1 MLYRTLLFDL
11 DDTLYPHQTGLW
23 EAIRLRM
30 DKYMHQRL
38 GLSLEA
44 IPDLRKYYLETYG
57 TTLRGLQMNN
67 HVDAQDFLA
76 YVHDLPV
83 RRYLQPNPLLRQ
95 MLLSLPQK
103 RFVFTNADQPHALRV
118 LSALGLDDC
127 FYGIIDV
134 NALEFIPKPDAQAYW
149 RALQLA
155 EANVETTMIFDDAPR
170 NLAPARELGLT
181 TVLVSPEPEAEFDYY
196 LPNLEDLPK
205 AVPGLWNS
213 QPK

>member
-95 MLLSLPQK
+95 MLLSLPPK
-103 RFVFTNADQPHALRV
+103 RFVFTNAHQPHAL
-118 LSALGLDDC
+118 
-127 FYGIIDV
+127 
-134 NALEFIPKPDAQAYW
+134 
-149 RALQLA
+149 
-155 EANVETTMIFDDAPR
+155 
-170 NLAPARELGLT
+170 
-181 TVLVSPEPEAEFDYY
+181 
-196 LPNLEDLPK
+196 
-205 AVPGLWNS
+205 
-213 QPK
+213 